1 MGPTGVHKSISQSTH
16 YFRRGRTATFRDEV
30 AVRQILERL
39 GMARQSHGRITYQ
52 AVDYNLP
59 LSGLPVGNDVA
70 VVADSQE
77 LIKAHLHPL

>member
-16 YFRRGRTATFRDEV
+16 YFRRGRTATLRDEV

-39 GMARQSHGRITYQ
+39 GMARLSDDRITYQ

>member
-1 MGPTGVHKSISQSTH
+1 M
-16 YFRRGRTATFRDEV
+16 
-30 AVRQILERL
+30 ERL
-39 GMARQSHGRITYQ
+39 GIARLSDDRITYQ
-52 AVDYNLP
+52 AVDSNLP